1 MKLWVLSIV
10 LAFAS
15 PSLLAAPERVADVL
29 TDLRMHGYV
38 SPSAAAARLQA
49 ASDATDPGAPIEQRR
64 SYCAQLIALSIP
76 DRNTQLLQQA
86 LASLQQMAQR
96 ERCKPCQATWLIGEA
111 QAAMSGRDVTS
122 ARARLRQAATLIAA
136 NDDAM
141 QLELILAQ
149 VHLERQQGAMNV
161 AFDHAMKGLELAAR
175 LGDPAA
181 RIKLQLDLTVIDADL
196 GYLPRAAA
204 MAPEVI
210 AQARSIGFTAA
221 LAQAYINQGYVYS
234 QLDERPGQLRA
245 LQQALEVSRNVPGL
259 RHVEAA
265 VRINLSD
272 YYLHQGGYG
281 DALEYGQEGAALA
294 KADNDAYLVAV
305 ALANQGLAESGMGH
319 AQMALDTLQE
329 SMEFA
334 RRSGNLRA
342 QSIVSQELVKQLQA
356 VGRYEDALQLLESM
370 DEVNQKITEQ
380 KRDTAVLE
388 LQAKYDD
395 ERKNRQIEQ
404 LSTQA
409 RLTEAQTSARLWQQ
423 RLWTTLAT
431 AAVLSALLMVLWL
444 VHARR
449 ANRQLT
455 QDVASL
461 TEQSSLDEL
470 TGVFNRRHFSDMMQ
484 PYEHDPEAR
493 VGLVMVDVDHFK
505 RINDSLG
512 HDAGDLVLTEVARR
526 LQSLVRAHDHVVRW
540 GGEEFVL
547 VLPGAT
553 PQGLPQMARR
563 LLDAVAGAPIRV
575 GDRQLHVSVSAGCV
589 VHPLE
594 PGSSW
599 DSALRLADTSMYRAK
614 RHGRNRAACVV
625 TRDKPATDTD
635 FDRGIA
641 AGHSGTVEVIEVLGP
656 ALAGANAAG

>member
-1 MKLWVLSIV
+1 MKHWVLSIV
-10 LAFAS
+10 LALAS

-29 TDLRMHGYV
+29 TDLRTHGYV

-49 ASDATDPGAPIEQRR
+49 ASDAADPRAPIEQRR

-76 DRNTQLLQQA
+76 DRNTHLLQQA

-96 ERCKPCQATWLIGEA
+96 EHCKPCQATWLIGEA
-111 QAAMSGRDVTS
+111 QAAMSRRDVTS
-122 ARARLRQAATLIAA
+122 ARADLRQAATLIAA

-181 RIKLQLDLTVIDADL
+181 RVKLQLDLTVIDADL

-234 QLDERPGQLRA
+234 QLDERPAQLRA
-245 LQQALEVSRNVPGL
+245 LQQALEVSKNVPGL

-272 YYLHQGGYG
+272 YYLHQGGYD

-305 ALANQGLAESGMGH
+305 ALANQGLAAAGMGR

-356 VGRYEDALQLLESM
+356 VGRYKDALQLLESM

-388 LQAKYDD
+388 LQARYDD

-409 RLTEAQTSARLWQQ
+409 RLTEAQASARLWQQ

-444 VHARR
+444 LHARR
-449 ANRQLT
+449 ANRRLT

-461 TEQSSLDEL
+461 TEQSALDEL
-470 TGVFNRRHFSDMMQ
+470 TGVFNRRHFAGMMQ

-505 RINDSLG
+505 RVNDNLG

-526 LQSLVRAHDHVVRW
+526 LQALVRAHDHVVRW

-563 LLDAVAGAPIRV
+563 LLDAVAGTPIQV
-575 GDRQLHVSVSAGCV
+575 GDRQLRVSVSAGCV

-594 PGSSW
+594 SGSSW
-599 DSALRLADTSMYRAK
+599 DSALRLADTLMYRAK

-625 TRDKPATDTD
+625 MLDEPAGKTG
-635 FDRGIA
+635 FDGGIA
-641 AGHSGTVEVIEVLGP
+641 AAHSGTVEVVEVVGP
-656 ALAGANAAG
+656 ALAEMNATG